1 MCWRFYLFFS
11 YSKEISG
18 TIFIAFAISS
28 FPGTFFNSVVGP
40 NYFYNRISINPKIKK
55 LFISI
60 LVVILIYNIFT
71 FNNYSI
77 SEFNEDTL
85 FFHVLK
91 ISLIGSL
98 IMIYAMY
105 HRQNAFFKR
114 DQSSINI
121 FYKDIYYGI
130 ALVLIL
136 PILDIIGGLNF
147 LVYSYSAGAIFA
159 VLVFKKNKIFV

>member
-18 TIFIAFAISS
+18 TIFIAFSICS
-28 FPGTFFNSVVGP
+28 FQEHFLIVFGP

-55 LFISI
+55 LFVSI

-91 ISLIGSL
+91 ISLIV
-98 IMIYAMY
+98 
-105 HRQNAFFKR
+105 H
-114 DQSSINI
+114 
-121 FYKDIYYGI
+121 
-130 ALVLIL
+130 
-136 PILDIIGGLNF
+136 
-147 LVYSYSAGAIFA
+147 
-159 VLVFKKNKIFV
+159 

>member
-1 MCWRFYLFFS
+1 MLLVL
-11 YSKEISG
+11 I
-18 TIFIAFAISS
+18 IFII
-28 FPGTFFNSVVGP
+28 G
-40 NYFYNRISINPKIKK
+40 YLLIQKIKK
-55 LFISI
+55 LFVCI

-71 FNNYSI
+71 FNSYSI

-136 PILDIIGGLNF
+136 PVLDIIGGSKFFSILLF
-147 LVYSYSAGAIFA
+147 SWS
-159 VLVFKKNKIFV
+159 